1 MEVNEAMKRETVKE
15 PMIETEMGTEAK
27 NWESQAVEKTRG
39 AWAVAEEKAMIVLER
54 EAKVKTEA
62 EWQERRECIDVEKA
76 KVKTEA
82 DTKVQTEVER
92 L

>member
-1 MEVNEAMKRETVKE
+1 M
-15 PMIETEMGTEAK
+15 
-27 NWESQAVEKTRG
+27 
-39 AWAVAEEKAMIVLER
+39 AEEKAMIVLER